1 MKLKKE
7 YAVRD
12 IASEHIVV
20 IQGNLDA
27 DMTRVIA
34 LNDSGAHLWREL
46 EGKDFTAQDAA
57 QVLYDNYQ
65 VDRQTALADAGK
77 WIEALKQCQAIE
89 D

>member
-7 YAVRD
+7 YTVRD

-20 IQGNLDA
+20 IQGNLNA

-34 LNDSGAHLWREL
+34 LNDSGARLWRAL

-57 QVLYDNYQ
+57 QALCEDYP
-65 VDRQTALADAGK
+65 VDRQTALADAEK
-77 WIEALKQCQAIE
+77 WIEALRQCQAIE